1 MTGRQ
6 LFELQTSVWGDYAQ
20 VLMTAYSLIG
30 DKLYPMLEEC
40 ERTGK
45 KIVIQEMTDDPEIND
60 PPIVVVIQ

>member
-1 MTGRQ
+1 MR
-6 LFELQTSVWGDYAQ
+6 
-20 VLMTAYSLIG
+20 AYSLIG

>member
-20 VLMTAYSLIG
+20 VLMRAYSLIG